1 MYYPLKIKD
10 AMVAPVLA
18 CLVYC
23 PKAFK
28 VVFKA
33 LLFLLDWKQ
42 GPWLWYAIARAQDLH
57 SQYSASL
64 IELICK
70 PICGFGLVFLLLN
83 GTTHSQQ
90 RTRRDRLAK
99 DSLTFE

>member
-10 AMVAPVLA
+10 AMVAHHWLA
-18 CLVYC
+18 YYIIRKPL
-23 PKAFK
+23 K

-33 LLFLLDWKQ
+33 LLFLLDWKRA
-42 GPWLWYAIARAQDLH
+42 PWLWYAIAGAQYLH